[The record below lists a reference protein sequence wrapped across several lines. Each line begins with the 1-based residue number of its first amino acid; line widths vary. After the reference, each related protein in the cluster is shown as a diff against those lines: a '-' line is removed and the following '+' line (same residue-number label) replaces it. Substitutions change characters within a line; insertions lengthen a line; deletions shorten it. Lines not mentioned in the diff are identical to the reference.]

1 MEVIVKKMT
10 TITITFLT
18 FIFLLTT
25 NKLQK
30 YNAYTLRPFHLFLLL
45 FSFSW
50 FLFPFFLYLN
60 RMRRV
65 LMWSSRLLLSH
76 FHPH

>member
-1 MEVIVKKMT
+1 MEMIVKKDDNNKDGPD
-10 TITITFLT
+10 
-18 FIFLLTT
+18 IFLLTT
-25 NKLQK
+25 NKLQL
-30 YNAYTLRPFHLFLLL
+30 YNVYTLRPFHLFLLL

-50 FLFPFFLYLN
+50 FLSPFFLYLN
-60 RMRRV
+60 QMMRV